1 MKQDFKD
8 ELNKQTRFNA
18 ANNSSVIQLRER
30 FDSFSERIKILNV
43 TVKEFLAD
51 EGDDNN
57 NDEEKYLKMST
68 LEQNV
73 RKLLRLARENEEN
86 TSSSIME
93 RDAVLRMLK
102 TSSRQKHQPLSE
114 VVKSYIEKQE
124 KGKLGLYHE
133 LEKMLEITRGKRN
146 TGKTYSIPEQIDM
159 KLLKSQAATLRYFSY
174 VFHQCS
180 SSREFINDIF
190 KSCSDVCFYFVLF
203 ISVNHWI

>member
-18 ANNSSVIQLRER
+18 ANNSSVMQLRER

-57 NDEEKYLKMST
+57 DEEEKYLKMST

-133 LEKMLEITRGKRN
+133 LEKLLEITRGKRN

-174 VFHQCS
+174 V
-180 SSREFINDIF
+180 
-190 KSCSDVCFYFVLF
+190 
-203 ISVNHWI
+203 